1 MKRCARPILMPRW
14 CLIPRISHIARPDFF
29 CSILAILFALFMPAP
44 SSHAAGKD
52 LLRLENQSETD
63 ILNIRVT
70 AGKKDFFLRLDLA
83 PNDSDEVEN
92 PDLVANLRVDYG
104 LFFCFMKKCR
114 CRMPLPWFF
123 AARMP
128 TASPLTLRMENPFI
142 CRANAR
148 IWCQKRIQGRFANYR
163 ALRPA

>member
-1 MKRCARPILMPRW
+1 
-14 CLIPRISHIARPDFF
+14 
-29 CSILAILFALFMPAP
+29 MPAP

-92 PDLVANLRVDYG
+92 QIGRASCRERV
-104 LFFCFMKKCR
+104 C
-114 CRMPLPWFF
+114 
-123 AARMP
+123 
-128 TASPLTLRMENPFI
+128 SI
-142 CRANAR
+142 V
-148 IWCQKRIQGRFANYR
+148 
-163 ALRPA
+163 

>member
-1 MKRCARPILMPRW
+1 
-14 CLIPRISHIARPDFF
+14 
-29 CSILAILFALFMPAP
+29 MPAP

-92 PDLVANLRVDYG
+92 PDLVCPICASITVFFF
-104 LFFCFMKKCR
+104 LFYEKV
-114 CRMPLPWFF
+114 PLPDAVALVF

-128 TASPLTLRMENPFI
+128 TASPLT
-142 CRANAR
+142 
-148 IWCQKRIQGRFANYR
+148 
-163 ALRPA
+163 